1 MAYLASQ
8 PYQLGEEI
16 SGSQLFQRLAKQ
28 FQLPRLKNEEVE
40 KDQYCRISS
49 DFGSVVKSV
58 AVKNDRSPCVNW
70 TERRAA
76 VLICLFEGEEGDVAL
91 PGGKFE
97 KGDADDSAT
106 ALREAMEEIGL
117 EPNLVRVAA
126 TLEPFIS
133 QHLLKVV
140 PVVGLLARKGDFR
153 PSLNTDEV
161 DAIFDVPLEMFL
173 KGDNH
178 RCEAREWMGRKYI
191 LHLFD
196 FQCEKGVF
204 LIWGLTA
211 NILIRAASIIY
222 QRSPC
227 FEAHLPDFQTIAC
240 KLCST

>member
-1 MAYLASQ
+1 MAYLASHE
-8 PYQLGEEI
+8 PCQLGEEI
-16 SGSQLFQRLAKQ
+16 SGNQLFQRLAKQ
-28 FQLPRLKNEEVE
+28 LQLPRLKNEKVDQ
-40 KDQYCRISS
+40 KDQYCSIRS
-49 DFGSVVKSV
+49 DFGSVVK
-58 AVKNDRSPCVNW
+58 SPCVNW

-76 VLICLFEGEEGDVAL
+76 VLICLFEGEEGELRVILTKRSMKLSSYPGDVAL

-133 QHLLKVV
+133 Q
-140 PVVGLLARKGDFR
+140 
-153 PSLNTDEV
+153 E
-161 DAIFDVPLEMFL
+161 
-173 KGDNH
+173 DNH
-178 RCEAREWMGRKYI
+178 RCEAREWMGSKYI

-196 FQCEKGVF
+196 FKCEKGGF

-211 NILIRAASIIY
+211 SCILIRVASIIY

-227 FEAHLPDFQTIAC
+227 FEAHLPDFQTIAN
-240 KLCST
+240 LLYT